1 MSALPSGFPTGSRW
15 VSQLNWAPDL
25 ATYDALAEH
34 PDDLLVARATSGYL
48 EYEVLLRPS
57 WVDPNR
63 RFRWMFAPGPERS
76 APLNTVPA
84 ALGPLLAETR
94 LSDARWSLA
103 AGNPAVP
110 WQLHFA
116 PGRATAEMH
125 IRQLHHTEPDQAG
138 ALFSSAAALGQAL
151 RSLGAMADEVPDLAT
166 QLETPRPLRRLD
178 AWLRTGDGPWG
189 AAMLHD
195 RMVEVLGPGRLR
207 EIDQWINDV
216 PAERVVH
223 GRAGLHTVVVP
234 ETTARPAVLL
244 GDEIAYGPKAY
255 DLGWVLG
262 QILIQQLLLS
272 SGPQTAAGEQ
282 QNELYVR
289 CRDHFLTAYGAS
301 ENPELAGRWTIAR
314 ILLEIHDAAAY
325 RDVQLHQLL
334 DVVAELYDV
343 AR

>member
-1 MSALPSGFPTGSRW
+1 MTALHSASRW

-25 ATYDALAEH
+25 ATYDALAEQ
-34 PDDLLVARATSGYL
+34 PDDLLVARAASGYL

-57 WVDPNR
+57 WVDANR
-63 RFRWMFAPGPERS
+63 RFRWMFAPGSERTS
-76 APLNTVPA
+76 PLNTVPA
-84 ALGPLLAETR
+84 ALAPLLTDQRR

-103 AGNPAVP
+103 AGNPAAP

-116 PGRATAEMH
+116 PGRATVEMH
-125 IRQLHHTEPDQAG
+125 IRRLHHTNPGESAAVFG
-138 ALFSSAAALGQAL
+138 AAAALGQAL
-151 RSLGAMADEVPDLAT
+151 RSLGAITAEAPEAAA
-166 QLETPRPLRRLD
+166 QLDAPRPLRRLD
-178 AWLRTGDGPWG
+178 HWLRTGDGPWG
-189 AAMLHD
+189 ATMLHD
-195 RMVEVLGPGRLR
+195 RMVQVLGPARLR
-207 EIDQWINDV
+207 EVGEWINDV
-216 PAERVVH
+216 PAERIVH

-262 QILIQQLLLS
+262 QILVQQLLLS
-272 SGPQTAAGEQ
+272 SEPATATGEQ

-289 CRDHFLTAYGAS
+289 ARDHFLTAYGAS

-314 ILLEIHDAAAY
+314 ILLEIHDAAAF
-325 RDVQLHQLL
+325 RDEQLHQLL